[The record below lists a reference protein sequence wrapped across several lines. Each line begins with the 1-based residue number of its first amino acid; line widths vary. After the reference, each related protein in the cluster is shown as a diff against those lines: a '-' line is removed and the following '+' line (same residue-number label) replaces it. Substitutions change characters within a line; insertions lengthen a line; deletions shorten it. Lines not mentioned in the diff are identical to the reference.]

1 MNDKVKD
8 FWIKFCNEKRLP
20 TDTKYQAWSFGNTK
34 EMADELAELVNCN
47 IKTATTSAFEL
58 YEIGDDIPEVGEYN
72 IILGGSK
79 EPVCITQTK
88 VVYIMPYNLI
98 TPEHAWH
105 EGEGDR
111 SYKYWREV
119 HDRFFV
125 EEYKSEGKKFYEQAP
140 MLCEVFEKIY

>member
-8 FWIKFCNEKRLP
+8 FWIKFCNEKKLL
-20 TDTKYQAWSFGNTK
+20 TDIKYQAWSFGNTK

-58 YEIGDDIPEVGEYN
+58 YEACDDIPQVGDYN
-72 IILGGSK
+72 IILNSSK

-125 EEYKSEGKKFYEQAP
+125 EEYKAVGKKFYEQAP

>member
-8 FWIKFCNEKRLP
+8 FWIKFCNEKKLL
-20 TDTKYQAWSFGNTK
+20 TDIKYQAWSFGNTK

-58 YEIGDDIPEVGEYN
+58 YEACDDIPQVGDYN
-72 IILGGSK
+72 IILNSSK

-88 VVYIMPYNLI
+88 AVYIMPYNLI

-105 EGEGDR
+105 EGDR

-125 EEYKSEGKKFYEQAP
+125 EEYKSVGKKFYEQAP